1 MSYITDDVGGRR
13 SLDVS
18 RGGDGGCLQV
28 RGRVTRVA
36 ANARAPA
43 GVQSLDSTRAGVL
56 GRAWWREDEGAR
68 TRSGRRLR
76 SFDRREVV
84 VGLPMGWWE
93 RERKKVNKGLVFL
106 AFYGDSLRKIKRKMR
121 VNFSRVFFIEGDK
134 YC

>member
-1 MSYITDDVGGRR
+1 M
-13 SLDVS
+13 
-18 RGGDGGCLQV
+18 

-93 RERKKVNKGLVFL
+93 RERKKGEQ
-106 AFYGDSLRKIKRKMR
+106 GTC
-121 VNFSRVFFIEGDK
+121 FFGFFMGIL
-134 YC
+134 